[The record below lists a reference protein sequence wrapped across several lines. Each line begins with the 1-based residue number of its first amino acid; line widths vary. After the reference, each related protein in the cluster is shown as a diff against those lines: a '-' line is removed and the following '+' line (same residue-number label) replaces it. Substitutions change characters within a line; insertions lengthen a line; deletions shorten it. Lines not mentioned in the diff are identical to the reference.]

1 MVEMLKMP
9 WCMRL
14 LVRLICSA
22 LPLLQW
28 STVQAQCPGCGIDFA
43 CTASPAF
50 PTLCPT
56 QPPDATV
63 GQPYQAD
70 ITFWMPANFDD
81 PGTGQNVDFNQMTIT
96 GINGLPFGLAIE
108 TSAPSGIYY
117 PQSDQYG
124 CARIC
129 GTPLGAGTYTITIDI
144 IATVEVTALGFE
156 VDVPQSFPITLLVL
170 PGNGGNAS
178 FTFAPSTGCG
188 SVQVQFEALIDGG
201 GQPTGYAWDFGNGNT
216 GSDMIPPPEGY
227 GTPGTYA
234 VTLTTTVGGH
244 VLNEVHLNGVNDN
257 WCGDVEE
264 PYLLGCTLA
273 PDLYFVL
280 TDGGG
285 GQYTSSSGSDSDS
298 ESWTG
303 LGLLL
308 DDPPYS
314 IQFLD
319 EDPISADDDLGT
331 YNIPLGGAGSYPFT
345 IAGGTNGELI
355 IDLVTQM
362 TFSDTDTVLVFPVP
376 SITTSYDTVNA
387 EVCAVDTSVISFTW
401 FNDGDTVPG
410 ATGPCVQADSAGLW
424 WAVGTNGYGCTA
436 TSDTVVVCPGVE
448 ILDGGTVLYVLGDF
462 DSYQW
467 SLNGTPI
474 PGADGPV
481 WAPVPSGM
489 YSITVTT
496 SYGCSLTDEFLHLIT
511 SVAGAGMDGAVQ
523 VLPSPND
530 GSFDLVLD
538 GSMAGAS
545 QLRIVDA
552 SGREVFAE
560 ALVVPSGGLVKR
572 FLGLDL
578 ARGRY
583 AAMVSGP
590 GSRRVAGFVV
600 QH

>member
-1 MVEMLKMP
+1 MP
-9 WCMRL
+9 RGRDLASKL
-14 LVRLICSA
+14 LCSTAA
-22 LPLLQW
+22 LVHW
-28 STVQAQCPGCGIDFA
+28 STAAAQCPGCTIDLA

-56 QPPDATV
+56 QPPDATA
-63 GQPYQAD
+63 GQSYQAD

-81 PGTGQNVDFNQMTIT
+81 PGTGQNVDFNQMTVT
-96 GINGLPFGLAIE
+96 GIGGLPFGLEIE
-108 TSAPSGIYY
+108 TSEPSGIYY
-117 PQSDQYG
+117 PQVDQYG

-129 GTPLGAGTYTITIDI
+129 GTPLGAGTYTVAIDI
-144 IATVEVTALGFE
+144 IATVEVTAFGFE
-156 VDVPQSFPITLLVL
+156 VDVPQSFPITLVVL
-170 PGNGGNAS
+170 PGSGGNAS

-188 SVQVQFEALIDGG
+188 SAEVEFEALIDGG
-201 GQPTGYAWDFGNGNT
+201 GQPTSYSWDFGNGST
-216 GSDMIPPPEGY
+216 GGDMIPAPETY
-227 GTPGTYA
+227 GAPGIYS
-234 VTLTTTVGGH
+234 VSLITTVGGY
-244 VLNEVHLNGVNDN
+244 VLNEVYLNGVNDN

-264 PYLLGCTLA
+264 PYLFGCTLT

-345 IAGGTNGELI
+345 IASGTNGELI
-355 IDLVTQM
+355 IDLVPQLM
-362 TFSDTDTVLVFPVP
+362 FSDTDTVVVFPVP
-376 SITTSYDTVNA
+376 SIAASYDTVNA
-387 EVCAVDTSVISFTW
+387 EICANDTTVIGYTW

-410 ATGPCVQADSAGLW
+410 ANGPCVQADSAGLW

-436 TSDTVVVCPGVE
+436 TSDTVVVCPEVE
-448 ILDGGTVLYVLGDF
+448 ILDGGAVFYVLGDF

-474 PGADGPV
+474 SGANGPV
-481 WAPVPSGM
+481 WVPVRSGT

-496 SYGCSLTDEFLHLIT
+496 SYGCVVSDDHLHVIT
-511 SVAGAGMDGAVQ
+511 SVAGAGTDGAVQ
-523 VLPSPND
+523 VVPSPND
-530 GSFDLVLD
+530 GSFDLVIA
-538 GSMAGAS
+538 GRMAGDVL
-545 QLRIVDA
+545 LRIIDA
-552 SGREVFAE
+552 SGREVYTE
-560 ALVVPSGGLVKR
+560 PMVVPSGGLVKR
-572 FLGLDL
+572 ISGIAL
-578 ARGRY
+578 AGGRHT
-583 AAMVSGP
+583 VVISGT
-590 GSRRVAGFVV
+590 GSRQVAGFVV
-600 QH
+600 HR